1 MNQEL
6 SRVVTWQ
13 DPRPAAQQAQHLS
26 GLDYLSAIVRGDLP
40 PPPIA
45 RLMDFEFVTVAAGEV
60 TLAVTPA
67 AYHYN
72 PIGSVHGGLAA
83 TLLDSAMACA
93 IHSALPAGVAYT
105 TLELSVN
112 YVRAIT
118 LESGRLRC
126 EGRVIHLGRRVATAE
141 GRLVDE
147 SGRLYAHGKTT
158 CLVIQGGAKH
168 PP

>member
-1 MNQEL
+1 MSQEL

-13 DPRPAAQQAQHLS
+13 DPRPAAQQAQQMS
-26 GLDYLSAIVRGDLP
+26 GLEYLSAIVRGDLP

-45 RLMDFEFVTVAAGEV
+45 RLMGFDFVSVAAGEA

-67 AYHYN
+67 GYHYN

-93 IHSALPAGVAYT
+93 IHSALPAGIAYT

-118 LESGRLRC
+118 ADSGPLQC
-126 EGRVIHLGRRVATAE
+126 KGRVIHLGRRVATAE
-141 GRLVDE
+141 GQLVDAA
-147 SGRLYAHGKTT
+147 GRLYAHGKTT
-158 CLVIQGGAKH
+158 CLVIS
-168 PP
+168 